1 MSKIVDEKKYINR
14 LIDNKITDYLDVFG
28 ALCIEGPKWSGKSWT
43 SSYHAKSEFLVADP
57 TNNFSNRTLAQTDPA
72 VVLEGESPRL
82 IDEWQEVPPLWDATR
97 SFVDRNSKKGQII
110 LTGSSTPKRKGIL
123 HSGTGRIESIRMST
137 MSLFETGDSTGQ
149 ASLTDMIKG
158 IFKPFVMEQVSI
170 ERIAYLISRG
180 GWPGNIGVKNDSA
193 HLLAG
198 SYIKNTINEDVAK
211 ISENDGV
218 DYKPSIVLKLLK
230 ALARNES
237 TTASNNKIMGDVVE
251 FDNETLSKITYNKY
265 ISVIDRMF
273 LTDNTMP
280 FSTNVRSSLRIKQQ
294 EKRHLSDPSLS
305 AALLGLT
312 PQKMLSDLNTMGF
325 LFEALVEHDL
335 EIYADAIGGKLY
347 HYQDYDGGE
356 IDAVIE
362 LDNGEWCAIEIK
374 LGLAKA
380 EEGADNLEKV
390 CKSIEKKPV
399 MKCVIYGVG
408 NMAYQRQDGTY
419 VIPVTSL
426 RP

>member
-1 MSKIVDEKKYINR
+1 MDKIVDEEKYINR
-14 LIDNKITDYLDVFG
+14 LVDEKIKKLLDVFG

-57 TNNFSNRTLAQTDPA
+57 TNNFSNRTLAQTDS
-72 VVLEGESPRL
+72 VLVLEGEFPRL
-82 IDEWQEVPPLWDATR
+82 IDEWQEVPLLWDATR
-97 SFVDRNSKKGQII
+97 SFVDRNAQKGQII

-137 MSLFETGDSTGQ
+137 MSLLETGDSTGQ
-149 ASLTDMIKG
+149 ASLIDMING
-158 IFKPFVMEQVSI
+158 TFKPFIIEQVSI
-170 ERIAYLISRG
+170 EKIAYLISRG
-180 GWPGNIGVKNDSA
+180 GWPGNIGVKKENA
-193 HLLAG
+193 HLLAN

-230 ALARNES
+230 SLARNES
-237 TTASNNKIMGDVVE
+237 TTASNNKIMDDIVE
-251 FDNETLSKITYNKY
+251 FDDETMAKGTYSKY

-273 LTDNTMP
+273 LTNNTMP
-280 FSTNVRSSLRIKQQ
+280 FSTNVRSSLRIKRQ

-312 PQKMLSDLNTMGF
+312 ANKMLRDLNTMGF

-335 EIYADAIGGKLY
+335 EIYADVIGGKIY
-347 HYQDYDGGE
+347 HYQDYEGGE
-356 IDAVIE
+356 IDAIIE
-362 LDNGEWCAIEIK
+362 LDNGEYCAIEIK
-374 LGLAKA
+374 LGLSKS
-380 EEGADNLEKV
+380 EEGAENLNKV
-390 CKSIEKKPV
+390 CASIEKKPI

-408 NMAYQRQDGTY
+408 NMAYQRNDGTY
-419 VIPVTSL
+419 IIPITAL
-426 RP
+426 KP

>member
-1 MSKIVDEKKYINR
+1 MTKIVDEKKYINR
-14 LIDNKITDYLDVFG
+14 LIDNKIAKYLNVFG

-43 SSYHAKSEFLVADP
+43 SSYHSKSEFLVADP

-72 VVLEGESPRL
+72 VILEGEFPRL

-97 SFVDRNSKKGQII
+97 SFVDRNTIKGQII
-110 LTGSSTPKRKGIL
+110 LTGSSTPRRKGIL

-158 IFKPFVMEQVSI
+158 TFKPFVMEQVSI

-180 GWPGNIGVKNDSA
+180 GWPGNIGVKNESA

-198 SYIKNTINEDVAK
+198 SYIKNIINEDVAK

-230 ALARNES
+230 SLARNES
-237 TTASNNKIMGDVVE
+237 TTASNNVIMSDVVE
-251 FDNETLSKITYNKY
+251 FDKETLSKNTYNKY

-312 PQKMLSDLNTMGF
+312 PKKMLSDLNTMGF

-335 EIYADAIGGKLY
+335 AIYADAIGGKLY
-347 HYQDYDGGE
+347 HYQDYDGEE

-380 EEGADNLEKV
+380 EEGADNLAKV
-390 CKSIEKKPV
+390 CASIEKKPV

-419 VIPVTSL
+419 IIPITAL